1 MLVLLFSW
9 LRLVPAKQ
17 CFADGIPEFGR
28 RELVNDGQVY
38 PVGLF
43 VLDYAAQHATA
54 ELVNILLQEKMG
66 YVVQK
71 MVNGSLASH
80 AFFALAGCARPTD
93 YSDRGC
99 SEERTTRAHISVEG
113 WTAGYPKEWQLLQRD
128 YPSVAPRN
136 LGSMGYVG
144 TTSLFI
150 PSHVQELAYNAEGLS
165 LDFYRD
171 YNTSWR
177 QPAQFFT
184 RIEKIN
190 RSKLMVCED
199 TSLMNVE
206 VIKVYLEITG
216 DHEGVSQ
223 GNESIRG
230 RCFDQHFWYAPA
242 CRSNASSCILSVTG
256 GTGWGISEMLQKAT
270 LLGMPL
276 AWATANGWEAYT
288 SLPMDYDAVF
298 YWWTPDPTFLR
309 LNAKTI
315 IFPAHDAVEW
325 SKNIR
330 GTAATRVQIDKYISQ
345 DLTALAPDIEEFM
358 NNYQVDIQHVEK
370 IMLDKLQFGESYF
383 DAACRWLLANGDW
396 WRKWIPDKTKCFARY
411 GLYNPKEEKFV
422 DNRANPNNLKCEVCS
437 PGSFSDTLQ
446 DDNGTTFVCRDCYA
460 GSYQVFGASTMCN
473 ACQTGEYQNETGQNS
488 CHRCGFGAY
497 QDVIGQSSCK
507 LCPAGTTTT
516 GLGSLF
522 ITDCGCIEK
531 TINVAKSQGLFQCV
545 PCPEGLTCP
554 FGSTVQ
560 SLQQG
565 EAPLGPQYVPQLLE
579 GYWSDSQDP
588 VSIYKCEPRASCPG
602 GKPGDCAGGLSGIPC
617 ARCPGGQTWAGKE
630 CAECS
635 GVTFVLWAIV
645 PPLCLVCL
653 LKSYDLVDSKADGE
667 ASPLQACLIA
677 AGIAFNVMQTIAVFG
692 LMSVTWSQSLSSA
705 SSGFQIFLLDLDQ
718 LGLNCV
724 LGSNNVTRFLLRVA
738 IFPVASLTLLSR
750 WALAVRTLPCPR
762 FLPQRCRVQVKKWV
776 FFKTMNCIGKFLQ
789 VGFATFSAVSL
800 QPLMCYHHPNGLHS
814 ILKYPSTFCGDSE
827 HVIMIVIGMVLM
839 AIFVVG
845 FFAACS
851 LAAWKMP
858 TWSLKEDHRW
868 VQSFTFLTGKFRL
881 DTWWFGMLLLLRGFA
896 LSITVVLGTDR
907 PQVQIALASLVML
920 LYLCALVRVWPWK
933 ARVLNVADTALSAGM
948 LLLVRQASAAT
959 LTGDQFNDVF
969 SALILVLVSGSAVFM
984 LLMCI
989 FALLFSW
996 RYGDGGRSVLH
1007 LGADINAE
1015 TMSKALK
1022 DCAAGLLKI
1031 ESAQLKEKLGKI
1043 NTYDL
1048 EALQATITLVSLELI
1063 QSPWR
1068 FNSRVALQAIRGE
1081 APSTDGCPQEQHVPV
1096 QAPPVLSVLPEQ
1108 TQPHCVE
1115 H

>member
-1 MLVLLFSW
+1 MWKKMQEYDRANFLMGASIHTDRHEREHRREDGLVEAHAYSVIHAAELNGVQNPWGNKMEWNGPWCDQSDEWSAHPEIAEALG
-9 LRLVPAKQ
+9 VDEK
-17 CFADGIPEFGR
+17 ADGLFWMDWESFEQTFTMEVSPLTMAFAHLALTGALKTPLLGICLGHQA
-28 RELVNDGQVY
+28 L
-38 PVGLF
+38 GL
-43 VLDYAAQHATA
+43 A
-54 ELVNILLQEKMG
+54 
-66 YVVQK
+66 
-71 MVNGSLASH
+71 
-80 AFFALAGCARPTD
+80 
-93 YSDRGC
+93 
-99 SEERTTRAHISVEG
+99 EG
-113 WTAGYPKEWQLLQRD
+113 WRLSPSPFGPKHGVTEEPGESSPARMMRYNSLILHPPETGSALQ
-128 YPSVAPRN
+128 
-136 LGSMGYVG
+136 
-144 TTSLFI
+144 
-150 PSHVQELAYNAEGLS
+150 
-165 LDFYRD
+165 
-171 YNTSWR
+171 
-177 QPAQFFT
+177 
-184 RIEKIN
+184 
-190 RSKLMVCED
+190 VCAWD
-199 TSLMNVE
+199 A
-206 VIKVYLEITG
+206 TG
-216 DHEGVSQ
+216 
-223 GNESIRG
+223 
-230 RCFDQHFWYAPA
+230 
-242 CRSNASSCILSVTG
+242 
-256 GTGWGISEMLQKAT
+256 K
-270 LLGMPL
+270 
-276 AWATANGWEAYT
+276 
-288 SLPMDYDAVF
+288 LPMALEHKDFQVF
-298 YWWTPDPTFLR
+298 
-309 LNAKTI
+309 
-315 IFPAHDAVEW
+315 
-325 SKNIR
+325 
-330 GTAATRVQIDKYISQ
+330 GVQFH
-345 DLTALAPDIEEFM
+345 P
-358 NNYQVDIQHVEK
+358 
-370 IMLDKLQFGESYF
+370 ES
-383 DAACRWLLANGDW
+383 
-396 WRKWIPDKTKCFARY
+396 
-411 GLYNPKEEKFV
+411 
-422 DNRANPNNLKCEVCS
+422 
-437 PGSFSDTLQ
+437 
-446 DDNGTTFVCRDCYA
+446 A
-460 GSYQVFGASTMCN
+460 GSYQGEELLSAFL
-473 ACQTGEYQNETGQNS
+473 QTS
-488 CHRCGFGAY
+488 A
-497 QDVIGQSSCK
+497 
-507 LCPAGTTTT
+507 A
-516 GLGSLF
+516 
-522 ITDCGCIEK
+522 
-531 TINVAKSQGLFQCV
+531 AKAQAMLAPVRLQH
-545 PCPEGLTCP
+545 L
-554 FGSTVQ
+554 TVQ
-560 SLQQG
+560 AAFSHWQARSTQLQEARRLSQLLLERFDLAVLRACYGGWRDVYGRSPAHVQRLRHHQWTLRRRDCFRRVLSRQEVDPNYQAQHLSFLLWWRSARLLRGRRLGTPQQLAYLQELISHAVTVWWAGVTQQRTEVARNTAERRRMALLKGCDALTRDEPSLRAAALALR
-565 EAPLGPQYVPQLLE
+565 APLGPQYVPQLLE

-776 FFKTMNCIGKFLQ
+776 LFKTMNCIGKFLQ

-969 SALILVLVSGSAVFM
+969 SALILS
-984 LLMCI
+984 
-989 FALLFSW
+989 
-996 RYGDGGRSVLH
+996 
-1007 LGADINAE
+1007 
-1015 TMSKALK
+1015 
-1022 DCAAGLLKI
+1022 
-1031 ESAQLKEKLGKI
+1031 
-1043 NTYDL
+1043 
-1048 EALQATITLVSLELI
+1048 
-1063 QSPWR
+1063 
-1068 FNSRVALQAIRGE
+1068 GE

-1108 TQPHCVE
+1108 TQPHCVPEFSNHEEKLVSSDSHKAQEPSLLELVHAKQCFSDGIPAFEQVAWGSWTILLYQSILLKVWPWKASVLNFADTACSVCLLLLINHSVLFVTSPETKRVSEEFSEEFSAVMLARIVNARVHRARSEPVQLGALGAWRSVFTQLWHRTRDRHGFPSLEGSKELLEIEALQLEESLMELNTCDLGALIRTITLISMEVLPCFERNFNSRHGAVGE
-1115 H
+1115 HEAAVLQVRYG